1 MKRAKSIFLW
11 CGELV
16 EQWRGWLPHWG
27 FCSKNVRTSIKKHRH
42 LGKCKFEEIIYL
54 AVILYGGRN
63 LALSVFNCMRL
74 KQLTQKEYSSH
85 IENKTLRLAFI
96 GMSNAGK
103 SYRAKVL
110 RDECEFMW
118 YHVDGEIQKTLGFK
132 TMEEISE
139 WLGYPTS
146 STYLE
151 RERKYL
157 DAEDKYTMINT
168 LDTGGKNLVS
178 DTTGSVIYLK
188 ADTHNWLEE
197 NCLMVN
203 IQVDEKTISELIK
216 NFFEKPKPVIW
227 QGFFNQK
234 ENESEREALERCYP
248 KLLSYRLEKYR
259 TMAHV
264 NIPAEKL
271 YNTSGQETLD
281 VIKPYL
287 EK

>member
-1 MKRAKSIFLW
+1 M
-11 CGELV
+11 
-16 EQWRGWLPHWG
+16 
-27 FCSKNVRTSIKKHRH
+27 
-42 LGKCKFEEIIYL
+42 
-54 AVILYGGRN
+54 
-63 LALSVFNCMRL
+63 LSAMRL
-74 KQLTQKEYSSH
+74 EQLTQNEYSRH

-110 RDECEFMW
+110 RDECGFMW
-118 YHVDGEIQKTLGFK
+118 YNVDGEIQKTLGFE

-139 WLGYPTS
+139 WLGYPTGS
-146 STYLE
+146 AYIE

-157 DAEDKYTMINT
+157 DAEGRHTMIDA
-168 LDTGGKNLVS
+168 LDTGGKNLVA
-178 DTTGSVIYLK
+178 DTTGSIIYLK
-188 ADTHNWLEE
+188 ARMHNWLEE
-197 NCLMVN
+197 NCLLVN
-203 IQVDEKTISELIK
+203 IQVNEKMISELIK

-271 YNTSGQETLD
+271 YDTNGQETLD
-281 VIKPYL
+281 IIKTYL
-287 EK
+287 KE